1 LPRPPPSPPPRPQ
14 ESATANLRSLDG
26 LLALMAKRKGGKG
39 VVAKAMEA
47 LQELFLTVLLPDR
60 RLKVLE
66 QQPLQVRGGGA
77 CVGGR
82 GE

>member
-1 LPRPPPSPPPRPQ
+1 
-14 ESATANLRSLDG
+14 
-26 LLALMAKRKGGKG
+26 MAKRKGGKG

-66 QQPLQVRGGGA
+66 QQPLQVRAGAAAAGLPAVKAGKAGGGRA
-77 CVGGR
+77 AGGR
-82 GE
+82 AWGGPAQQRARGAPP